1 MDYILSIL
9 HKMLLDLAINHRL
22 TSQEIIW
29 IWGSGFDIETIA
41 GRLDASNP
49 YFEPVIQVCAICE
62 AVSAGSLSVID
73 GGSQALAISQKPVV
87 VPTVVTPVAPV
98 ETAPVEPVATT
109 TETTTSTA
117 TTEETASTTEA
128 SDTKAS
134 E

>member
-9 HKMLLDLAINHRL
+9 HKMLLDLAINHRF

-29 IWGSGFDIETIA
+29 IWGSGFNIKTII

-49 YFEPVIQVCAICE
+49 YFAPVIQVCNIYQSVE
-62 AVSAGSLSVID
+62 AGSLSVSD
-73 GGSQALAISQKPVV
+73 GASQALAISEKPVV
-87 VPTVVTPVAPV
+87 VEAAPAATEATTPV
-98 ETAPVEPVATT
+98 ETV
-109 TETTTSTA
+109 ETTDASSSSTTA
-117 TTEETASTTEA
+117 EETASTTEA